1 MTIRSSTPDR
11 ESVSATRADDPP
23 DYSVFFR
30 REYPS
35 VLRTVYLVVGDAGR
49 AEELTQEAFIQLLRH
64 WRKIATYDRPDA
76 WVRRVAIR
84 LAARHARR
92 ERLRSLLER
101 RSAFAPEENES
112 AIDLAGALRKLSA
125 GQRTAIVLHYYED
138 QPVDQVALVM
148 ECSQNTVK
156 SHLHR
161 GRMALRTL
169 LGEERGDLDG
179 A

>member
-1 MTIRSSTPDR
+1 MTSRSSGTGQATASRALEDR
-11 ESVSATRADDPP
+11 SP

-30 REYPS
+30 REYAR
-35 VLRTVYLVVGDAGR
+35 VVRTVCLVVGDADR

-64 WRKIATYDRPDA
+64 WKNVSAYDRPDA

-92 ERLRSLLER
+92 ERLRTLLES
-101 RSAFAPEENES
+101 RSAFVPEPSECPLDIE
-112 AIDLAGALRKLSA
+112 GALRRLSA

-138 QPVDQVALVM
+138 QPVDQIALVM
-148 ECSQNTVK
+148 ECSANTVK